1 MLSYRL
7 AVAAALVASCGAWAP
22 RSLPRASPRV
32 LPASRAFRVT
42 PRAVLPA
49 SELADA
55 PALLHSALT
64 TTMQLADAAAAVP
77 AADAAAATGGGGP
90 IDSLAGVIAGCI
102 KYTAKTLEGVGVQ
115 NGVGPSIVLFTLLVK
130 GITFPLNYQQISSTT
145 KMQAIQPRTKEI
157 QAQYKD
163 DPNTMNM
170 MIQQLYQENDINP
183 LAGCLPSLAQI
194 PIFIAL
200 YRSLLNLAKEN
211 ALDEP
216 FLWLPNLEGPTYG
229 AQNADWLFKWT
240 DGAPTLGWT
249 ETLAFL
255 TLPIILVVSQKASM
269 KLLQPPQAEPQNEQM
284 AMTQSILEYLPFMIG
299 FFALNV
305 PSGLAIYWVI
315 NNFISTAS
323 TLAIKSAVGTA
334 PATAGA
340 AGGAAAVAS
349 SAPPPSA
356 PSQPTSFAEMMAN
369 APAKSAPKPAPVIDV
384 EPVAPRAPEPVAAAE
399 PVAAGGFSEAST
411 MSAADAEFAAQT
423 KSAVA
428 AAPPPSGNDGAASST
443 AQKKQAKA
451 AAKAKGKKRK
461 R

>member
-1 MLSYRL
+1 
-7 AVAAALVASCGAWAP
+7 
-22 RSLPRASPRV
+22 
-32 LPASRAFRVT
+32 
-42 PRAVLPA
+42 
-49 SELADA
+49 
-55 PALLHSALT
+55 
-64 TTMQLADAAAAVP
+64 
-77 AADAAAATGGGGP
+77 
-90 IDSLAGVIAGCI
+90 
-102 KYTAKTLEGVGVQ
+102 
-115 NGVGPSIVLFTLLVK
+115 
-130 GITFPLNYQQISSTT
+130 
-145 KMQAIQPRTKEI
+145 
-157 QAQYKD
+157 
-163 DPNTMNM
+163 MNM

-249 ETLAFL
+249 ETLCFL

-334 PATAGA
+334 PAPAA

-356 PSQPTSFAEMMAN
+356 PAQPTSFAEMMAS
-369 APAKSAPKPAPVIDV
+369 APAKPAAPKPAPVIDV
-384 EPVAPRAPEPVAAAE
+384 EPVAPRAPEPVAAGFAE
-399 PVAAGGFSEAST
+399 ANT

-423 KSAVA
+423 KSAVV
-428 AAPPPSGNDGAASST
+428 AAPPPSADDGVTSST

-451 AAKAKGKKRK
+451 AAKAKKGKKRK

>member
-1 MLSYRL
+1 
-7 AVAAALVASCGAWAP
+7 
-22 RSLPRASPRV
+22 
-32 LPASRAFRVT
+32 
-42 PRAVLPA
+42 
-49 SELADA
+49 
-55 PALLHSALT
+55 
-64 TTMQLADAAAAVP
+64 
-77 AADAAAATGGGGP
+77 
-90 IDSLAGVIAGCI
+90 
-102 KYTAKTLEGVGVQ
+102 
-115 NGVGPSIVLFTLLVK
+115 
-130 GITFPLNYQQISSTT
+130 
-145 KMQAIQPRTKEI
+145 
-157 QAQYKD
+157 
-163 DPNTMNM
+163 MNM

-249 ETLAFL
+249 ETLCFL

-315 NNFISTAS
+315 NNFVSTAS
-323 TLAIKSAVGTA
+323 TLAIKNAVGTA

-349 SAPPPSA
+349 SAPPPST

-384 EPVAPRAPEPVAAAE
+384 EPVAPRAPEPVAA
-399 PVAAGGFSEAST
+399 GGFSEAST

-428 AAPPPSGNDGAASST
+428 AAPPPSGDTGVASST
-443 AQKKQAKA
+443 ALKKQAKA